1 MSRPCTWTRQEDNII
16 LQEVRRTPENVLF
29 ACCRAAA
36 RLTGDESLATLRG
49 VAATHHPT
57 IRRVYH
63 RWYRHIS
70 VKDGESIL
78 ATSKVCFLLHS
89 EYKLGRNRK
98 VQSREYEQ
106 LRIPIISSPPRFH
119 RRASEALSDY
129 LASHGTF
136 R

>member
-1 MSRPCTWTRQEDNII
+1 MSRLNRWTQQEDNIV
-16 LQEVRRTPENVLF
+16 LQEIRRTPENVLF

-49 VAATHHPT
+49 VAAKNHPA
-57 IRRVYH
+57 IKRVYN
-63 RWYRHIS
+63 RWYKYIS
-70 VKDGESIL
+70 VRDGESIL

-106 LRIPIISSPPRFH
+106 LRIPITSSPPRFH

>member
-1 MSRPCTWTRQEDNII
+1 MSRYCRWTQWEDNIVI
-16 LQEVRRTPENVLF
+16 QEVRRTPENVLF

-36 RLTGDESLATLRG
+36 RLTGDESLAALRG
-49 VAATHHPT
+49 AAAKSHPA
-57 IRRVYH
+57 IKRVYY
-63 RWYRHIS
+63 RWYQYIS
-70 VKDGESIL
+70 VRDGESIL

-98 VQSREYEQ
+98 IQSREYRQ
-106 LRIPIISSPPRFH
+106 LRIPITSPPPGFQC
-119 RRASEALSDY
+119 RASNALANY